1 LISSILTSR
10 FICRSRHASLE
21 ISEHRALPPQHTTL
35 SVEAALREFGL
46 ATRFFMVDRLVS
58 MPPVDSQQKIRARA
72 RASSGQAP
80 RLKSSP
86 TSALLAD
93 EGLGLDRCFFVVG
106 RLVLMHRIV
115 SQWRNRARK
124 PPPSPR
130 ASHVSTSHP
139 HPHPGEPRGVVFRAG
154 PPVFLAT
161 PLGKHAYERGRG
173 AEHAAEACP
182 ARARS
187 RCVTPS
193 QHWSPYPPPAL
204 EWEACGLAPHGLP
217 APTGSYL
224 ESAREKTRK

>member
-1 LISSILTSR
+1 M
-10 FICRSRHASLE
+10 
-21 ISEHRALPPQHTTL
+21 
-35 SVEAALREFGL
+35 
-46 ATRFFMVDRLVS
+46 ATRFFMVDRLAS

-72 RASSGQAP
+72 RFQKKCRSTS
-80 RLKSSP
+80 SSP
-86 TSALLAD
+86 ETSALLAD

-115 SQWRNRARK
+115 SQRGNRARK

-139 HPHPGEPRGVVFRAG
+139 HPHPGEPRGVVLRAG

-161 PLGKHAYERGRG
+161 PLGKHAYKRGRG

-193 QHWSPYPPPAL
+193 RHWSPTPPLHSSGRRAGWPHMASPL
-204 EWEACGLAPHGLP
+204 QLDHILNRPGKKRESRAKGSHPSNAGFGPGAGVGAGGPRAPQP
-217 APTGSYL
+217 V
-224 ESAREKTRK
+224 SAR

>member
-1 LISSILTSR
+1 MHHSKSVSIELVLLNTPLPR
-10 FICRSRHASLE
+10 WRQRGVNLGWPHDFLWWIDWCRCIQSIPSKK
-21 ISEHRALPPQHTTL
+21 S
-35 SVEAALREFGL
+35 G
-46 ATRFFMVDRLVS
+46 
-58 MPPVDSQQKIRARA
+58 RARVPSKNLA
-72 RASSGQAP
+72 PQAP

-115 SQWRNRARK
+115 SQCENPARK

-154 PPVFLAT
+154 SPVFLAT

-173 AEHAAEACP
+173 VEHAAEACP

-193 QHWSPYPPPAL
+193 RHWSPTPPLHSSGRRAG
-204 EWEACGLAPHGLP
+204 WPHDLP
-217 APTGSYL
+217 APTGPYL